1 MRFVAMSEDQAKWIA
16 YQWKY
21 EGAYSFFHDAQ
32 GKDVQSFLEVGKKGT
47 RQFAIYEE
55 DHIIGFLGAK
65 KNPDLAIEIAPGM
78 KPELKGKGRGKE
90 FVQACVSFLKDEMR
104 AERIIISIA
113 SENDHAIHVFEEA
126 GFVFSS
132 NNDMGDGDTKLVFT
146 T

>member
-65 KNPDLAIEIAPGM
+65 KKPDLTIEIAPGM

-90 FVQACVSFLKDEMR
+90 FVQTCVSFLKDEMK

-113 SENDHAIHVFEEA
+113 SENKRAIHVFEEA

-132 NNDMGDGDTKLVFT
+132 NNDTGDDDIKLVFT